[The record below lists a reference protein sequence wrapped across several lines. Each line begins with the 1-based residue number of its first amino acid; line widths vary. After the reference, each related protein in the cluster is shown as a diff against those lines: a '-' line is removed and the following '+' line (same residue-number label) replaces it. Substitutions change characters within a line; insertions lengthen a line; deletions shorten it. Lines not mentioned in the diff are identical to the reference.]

1 MSNNARFIYL
11 SENDL
16 QVGTALPWSIY
27 LRSGELLAPAGF
39 MVQDKVILL
48 RMMMATPMRMA
59 TARDGDKPSF
69 EAVSDPLAD
78 KTAAKTADPL
88 RYLKHNAEGVVLVFK
103 LPSDFEPRKVQ
114 VDFYGRIPMQSIIV
128 SAPVLG
134 LGSGQTWQSFEGLPI
149 SAQVIFGKSL
159 CIFKTTVMRYAPLP
173 SGHLF
178 LRYPTEAATQPFRQA
193 LRVDA
198 KIPASIA
205 LADGYT
211 VPALITNLSGSG
223 CAIATGFVLGQA
235 GATLKVSFRVK
246 IGDKPQLLT
255 LPCIIRSI
263 KGKLSQQMRYGIE
276 FDEATI
282 DAPASQA
289 LRAYV
294 YEHIAEQ

>member
-1 MSNNARFIYL
+1 MSKNARFIYL
-11 SENDL
+11 AEVDFEI
-16 QVGTALPWSIY
+16 GKALPWSVY

-39 MVQDKVILL
+39 IVPDKTILSRL
-48 RMMMATPMRMA
+48 MSATPMRLA
-59 TARDGDKPSF
+59 GVDDRDKASF
-69 EAVSDPLAD
+69 EADITAQADKMAPKTPDPLA
-78 KTAAKTADPL
+78 
-88 RYLKHNAEGVVLVFK
+88 YLKHNVEGVVLVFK

-114 VDFYGRIPMQSIIV
+114 VDFYGRIPLQSIIV
-128 SAPVLG
+128 SAPALG
-134 LGSGQTWQSFEGLPI
+134 LGSGQTWQTFEGLPI

-159 CIFKTTVMRYAPLP
+159 AIFKTTVMRYAPLP

-178 LRYPTEAATQPFRQA
+178 LRYPTEAVTQPFRQA

-205 LADGYT
+205 LAEGYT

-223 CAIATGFVLGQA
+223 CAIATGFVLGEK
-235 GATLKVSFRVK
+235 GACLKVSFRVK
-246 IGDKPQLLT
+246 IAGQPQLLS

-276 FDEATI
+276 FDEATA
-282 DAPASQA
+282 DPAAAQA
-289 LRAYV
+289 LRAFV